1 MSNIPIFTN
10 ALKMTLYSEIVWHIS
25 DILQYVL
32 QVTTESQQQIDEE
45 EDFIFYIPY
54 QSNNCNVSSLPTRGS
69 ENIHFGAMLAIQVL
83 LSKGKEL
90 EALCLSSAR
99 PLNFHFLRSTES
111 LALALVLIDSCLPPC
126 LLCLSTPW

>member
-1 MSNIPIFTN
+1 MHRNIAEGIAFEC
-10 ALKMTLYSEIVWHIS
+10 KCK
-25 DILQYVL
+25 
-32 QVTTESQQQIDEE
+32 QQQIDEE

-126 LLCLSTPW
+126 LLCLSTPLEQPGATPGATPW